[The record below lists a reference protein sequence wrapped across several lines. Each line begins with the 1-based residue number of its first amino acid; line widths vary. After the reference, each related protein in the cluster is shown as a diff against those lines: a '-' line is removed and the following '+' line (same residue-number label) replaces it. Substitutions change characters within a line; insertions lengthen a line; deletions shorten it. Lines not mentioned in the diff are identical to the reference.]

1 MQAMGLSTTGSVS
14 YGAAEGKLKD
24 VVIKVMSSLY
34 NYSFVISKVTLQLKS
49 ETRFFVDISLLLC
62 VFFSV

>member
-14 YGAAEGKLKD
+14 YGAAEEKLKD

-34 NYSFVISKVTLQLKS
+34 KGGGGVLTHLRKQ
-49 ETRFFVDISLLLC
+49 
-62 VFFSV
+62 

>member
-14 YGAAEGKLKD
+14 YGAAEEKLKD

-49 ETRFFVDISLLLC
+49 ETRFLSISVLLC
-62 VFFSV
+62 VCFSV